1 MPWTELSI
9 TWERQAIRDLRGLP
23 ARDIEQIRDAVKLFA
38 ETGRGD
44 VRALQGQA
52 GHRMRVRER
61 RVFLT
66 IVRAEGQLFVLRVVN
81 RGDAY

>member
-1 MPWTELSI
+1 MPWTQLAI
-9 TWERQAIRDLRGLP
+9 TWERQAVRDLRGLP
-23 ARDIEQIRDAVKLFA
+23 ARDIEQIRDAVKLLA

-44 VRALQGQA
+44 VVAPHGQA
-52 GHRMRVRER
+52 GHRLRVRGR

-66 IVRAEGQLFVLRVVN
+66 IARAEGLLIVTRVIT